1 MKKLR
6 NIAMILFFSIA
17 ILLTVFCCLYN
28 YNLTPVD
35 KNDDTKIEV
44 VIPSGTSVKSIGKIL
59 EEKDLIKNANFF
71 YMYSKLYNI
80 DDMKATTYS
89 LSRSMTFEEII
100 TTLREGNS
108 YNPEQITITFQEGI
122 NMRKVASIIETNTN
136 NTTADV
142 YALLKDEEYLDSL
155 IKDYWFI
162 TDEIKSKEI
171 YYSLEGYLFPE
182 TYNFKNKD
190 VTVKEIFKVMLDQ
203 TNTILSPYKSV
214 INSSKYTAHEL
225 LTLASIVELEGVNTS
240 DRSGI
245 ASVFYNRLENN
256 WSLGSDVTTYY
267 GAKVEMNERD
277 LYTSEINAVNAYN
290 TRPAAMAGK
299 LPVGPVANVSEAS
312 IKAVLYP
319 VESDYFYFVA
329 DKYGKVYFTK
339 TYSEHLAI
347 ISKLKNEGAWIE
359 W

>member
-35 KNDDTKIEV
+35 KNDDTKIE
-44 VIPSGTSVKSIGKIL
+44 IIITSGTSVKQIGKLL
-59 EEKDLIKNANFF
+59 EEKDLIKNSNFF
-71 YMYSKLYNI
+71 YMYCKIYKVN
-80 DDMKATTYS
+80 DMKATTYQ
-89 LSRSMTFEEII
+89 LSRSMSLEEII
-100 TTLREGNS
+100 EVLREGNG
-108 YNPEQITITFQEGI
+108 YNPDEITITFQEGI
-122 NMRKVASIIETNTN
+122 NMRKVAKIIAENTN
-136 NTTADV
+136 NTEDDV
-142 YALLKDEEYLDSL
+142 FTLLKDEKYLDSL
-155 IKDYWFI
+155 IDEYWFL
-162 TDEIKSKEI
+162 TDEIKNKKI

-190 VTVKEIFKVMLDQ
+190 VTVKEIFKKMLDQ
-203 TNTILSPYKSV
+203 TNSILTPYKSV
-214 INSSKYTAHEL
+214 INGSKYTLHEL
-225 LTLASIVELEGVNTS
+225 LTLASIVELEGVNTN
-240 DRSGI
+240 DRNGI

-277 LYTSEINAVNAYN
+277 LYTSEINAINDYN

-299 LPVGPVANVSEAS
+299 LPVSPVSNVSEAS

-319 VESDYFYFVA
+319 VDSDYFYFVA
-329 DKYGKVYFTK
+329 DKYGTVYFTK
-339 TYSEHLAI
+339 TYKEHLATI
-347 ISKLKNEGAWIE
+347 NKLKSEGAWIE

>member
-1 MKKLR
+1 
-6 NIAMILFFSIA
+6 MILFFSIA